1 MIGKLI
7 MFHVY
12 EICVYVMCEP
22 RKAVVYTRLGGRERE
37 REREGD
43 GGRGSITSCYLTLI
57 VFNLFCIHF

>member
-12 EICVYVMCEP
+12 EICVYVMCER

-37 REREGD
+37 RE
-43 GGRGSITSCYLTLI
+43 GGGGGSVASCYLTLI
-57 VFNLFCIHF
+57 VFNLFYIYF